1 MEITIERRHDDALR
15 AVINQAI
22 EFKQT
27 LGPAVAA
34 SFLVEHYV
42 PSPLLQRV
50 LMRQDPIEGNVKA

>member
-34 SFLVEHYV
+34 SFWSSITFHPRCYNA
-42 PSPLLQRV
+42 S
-50 LMRQDPIEGNVKA
+50 